1 MKSLVQ
7 GNNNTNSNSF
17 NTDEVLDNLIER
29 VTNKLVKL
37 KNKHYLLEYLIKTG
51 LSIDLAKQ
59 MIEGK
64 HKKHQNK
71 TKEVGVKNW
80 NSGYFVNAIHSNIPD
95 IKLERKTFRSVTA
108 FEGFLLLKIF
118 QNKIKR
124 VLKQ

>member
-37 KNKHYLLEYLIKTG
+37 KNKDYLLEYLIKTG

-64 HKKHQNK
+64 HKKH
-71 TKEVGVKNW
+71 
-80 NSGYFVNAIHSNIPD
+80 
-95 IKLERKTFRSVTA
+95 
-108 FEGFLLLKIF
+108 
-118 QNKIKR
+118 
-124 VLKQ
+124 

>member
-29 VTNKLVKL
+29 VTNKLTKL
-37 KNKHYLLEYLIKTG
+37 KNKDYLLEYLIKTG

-64 HKKHQNK
+64 HKKH
-71 TKEVGVKNW
+71 
-80 NSGYFVNAIHSNIPD
+80 
-95 IKLERKTFRSVTA
+95 
-108 FEGFLLLKIF
+108 
-118 QNKIKR
+118 
-124 VLKQ
+124 

>member
-17 NTDEVLDNLIER
+17 NTDEVLDNLIES

-37 KNKHYLLEYLIKTG
+37 KNKDYLLEYLIKTG

-64 HKKHQNK
+64 HKKH
-71 TKEVGVKNW
+71 
-80 NSGYFVNAIHSNIPD
+80 
-95 IKLERKTFRSVTA
+95 
-108 FEGFLLLKIF
+108 
-118 QNKIKR
+118 
-124 VLKQ
+124 

>member
-29 VTNKLVKL
+29 VTNKLTKL
-37 KNKHYLLEYLIKTG
+37 KNKDYLLEYLIKTG

-64 HKKHQNK
+64 HKNH
-71 TKEVGVKNW
+71 
-80 NSGYFVNAIHSNIPD
+80 
-95 IKLERKTFRSVTA
+95 
-108 FEGFLLLKIF
+108 
-118 QNKIKR
+118 
-124 VLKQ
+124 